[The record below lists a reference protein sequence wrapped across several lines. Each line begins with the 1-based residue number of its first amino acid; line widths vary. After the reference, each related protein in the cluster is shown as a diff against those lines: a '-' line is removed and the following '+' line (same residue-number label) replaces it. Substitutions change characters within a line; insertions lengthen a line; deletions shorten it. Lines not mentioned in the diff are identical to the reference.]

1 MAEVGTISGTTISFA
16 TPIAFTS
23 TYTNKFSA
31 TFDSN
36 LNKVVVAFRYDD
48 SPSYGMAVVGTVSG
62 TTISFGSIM
71 TFNSGATG
79 PTSLAF
85 DTNANKVILG
95 YQDNGNSNIG
105 KVAVGT
111 VSGTTISFG
120 TAVTFNNATTY
131 KISCAFDSFS
141 GRALVVFQNSNNDGR
156 VSAGVITG
164 TNIAMDTAVVYDSGT
179 GDHPAAVFDSNSN
192 KMVIAYKAS
201 TTYGRG
207 VVWTTGWIDSNLTSD
222 NYIGISDGAYANA
235 ATATI
240 QVVGATDDAQSGLTT
255 GSKYYVQTDG
265 TLSTT
270 AGDPSVYAGIAL
282 SATKLLIK
290 G

>member
-1 MAEVGTISGTTISFA
+1 M
-16 TPIAFTS
+16 
-23 TYTNKFSA
+23 
-31 TFDSN
+31 
-36 LNKVVVAFRYDD
+36 
-48 SPSYGMAVVGTVSG
+48 
-62 TTISFGSIM
+62 
-71 TFNSGATG
+71 
-79 PTSLAF
+79 
-85 DTNANKVILG
+85 
-95 YQDNGNSNIG
+95 
-105 KVAVGT
+105 
-111 VSGTTISFG
+111 
-120 TAVTFNNATTY
+120 
-131 KISCAFDSFS
+131 
-141 GRALVVFQNSNNDGR
+141 VVFQNSNNDGR